1 MELSMIIEKKRNV
14 FLKITG
20 FVIGFAATF
29 VALIVAV
36 LLGATGFLLIITGGI
51 ITLTLAIFRKFKK
64 LTSEIED
71 LKIEINKL
79 KEKK

>member
-1 MELSMIIEKKRNV
+1 MIEKTQNV
-14 FLKITG
+14 LLKITG
-20 FVIGFAATF
+20 FVIGFTATS
-29 VALIVAV
+29 VAVIVAV
-36 LLGATGFLLIITGGI
+36 FLLGATGFLLIITGGI